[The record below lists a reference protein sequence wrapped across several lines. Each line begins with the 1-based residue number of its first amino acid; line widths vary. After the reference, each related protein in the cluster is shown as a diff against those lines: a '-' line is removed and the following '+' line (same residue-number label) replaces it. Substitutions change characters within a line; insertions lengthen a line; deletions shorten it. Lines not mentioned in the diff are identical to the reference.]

1 MPVLILLLLDTALSS
16 RKCQGGNG
24 GGGGGTSTTT
34 MTLYLTATWS
44 TAGIPSSNTCFGFP
58 AIGNNPRF
66 DAGSCSAYDPAYRFT
81 EVIVTNRNTQQE
93 VSRKCWSNNTGAAAN
108 SMDISVPTDV
118 PFKVTFSQTDNCNSC
133 MRVFVGS
140 SGLRNTRMKWEKIL
154 FYDRPAGS
162 INVTPAY
169 ITYSICQ

>member
-24 GGGGGTSTTT
+24 GGGGGTNTTT

-44 TAGIPSSNTCFGFP
+44 TEGIPSSNTCFSFP

-66 DAGSCSAYDPAYRFT
+66 DTGSCSAYDPAYRFT

-108 SMDISVPTDV
+108 SMDITVPTDA
-118 PFKVTFSQTDNCNSC
+118 PYKVKFMQTDKCNSC
-133 MRVFVGS
+133 MRVFAGS
-140 SGLRNTRMKWEKIL
+140 SGLRNTRMMWEREMV
-154 FYDRPAGS
+154 YDHPVGS
-162 INVTPAY
+162 VNITPV
-169 ITYSICQ
+169 YSYYKICQ